1 VKAGIREDR
10 AESRYNRNIL
20 IEENTFRIFDDV
32 TLLHAYCVDGL
43 VWQNNTIEKT
53 AAYPDRG
60 REAERFIVEHS
71 DGIFI
76 DELVSE

>member
-1 VKAGIREDR
+1 
-10 AESRYNRNIL
+10 
-20 IEENTFRIFDDV
+20 
-32 TLLHAYCVDGL
+32 